1 MAPKKSE
8 HFEVSKKVPL
18 EMISEKQK
26 IYVKGEWL
34 SIEEVS
40 IKYGKP
46 ITTTPLGILEW
57 LREKEEP
64 VNFYGLIKEFNLNKN
79 TAYSMIRK
87 LEAKGLI
94 VRIGK
99 RNPLIGLTEKGYKL
113 LVPELIE
120 IDRKLTKKETLTF
133 KNIETILKF
142 IDKLEYF
149 DLILNILD
157 KDIKLRNEKF
167 NVDCIKDLY
176 FGQELLPEEM
186 RVARPKEN
194 DVKELIKE
202 KLRAIVLHEYRRLY
216 RLTTF
221 EFINGKISYE
231 ECMKKTEDYDR
242 NAINLFPRYIR

>member
-1 MAPKKSE
+1 MATKKSE
-8 HFEVSKKVPL
+8 HFEVSKKVSL

-99 RNPLIGLTEKGYKL
+99 RNPLIGLTEKGY
-113 LVPELIE
+113 
-120 IDRKLTKKETLTF
+120 
-133 KNIETILKF
+133 
-142 IDKLEYF
+142 
-149 DLILNILD
+149 
-157 KDIKLRNEKF
+157 
-167 NVDCIKDLY
+167 
-176 FGQELLPEEM
+176 QE
-186 RVARPKEN
+186 VSK
-194 DVKELIKE
+194 
-202 KLRAIVLHEYRRLY
+202 
-216 RLTTF
+216 
-221 EFINGKISYE
+221 S
-231 ECMKKTEDYDR
+231 
-242 NAINLFPRYIR
+242 